1 MNQINKH
8 IIEKLVSWI
17 ECLCCVPI
25 TIYGLCYKQYEP
37 IMDIPIIVPII
48 ETIVDHYI

>member
-8 IIEKLVSWI
+8 IIEKLVRWI

-25 TIYGLCYKQYEP
+25 TIYGLCYNPYEP
-37 IMDIPIIVPII
+37 IIDRPIID
-48 ETIVDHYI
+48 TIVDHYI